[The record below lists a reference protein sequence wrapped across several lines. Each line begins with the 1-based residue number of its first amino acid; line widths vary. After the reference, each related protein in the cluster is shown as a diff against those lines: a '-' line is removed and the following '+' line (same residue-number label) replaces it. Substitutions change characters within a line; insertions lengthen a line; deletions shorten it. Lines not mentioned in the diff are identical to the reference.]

1 MSIVGKNGS
10 AIADLSYNTNFWGPP
25 PEVRTFLSELPASVL
40 SEYPA
45 AQGASLRSAISNH
58 VGFEPASIA
67 VGCGSDE
74 LIDAAFR
81 ALARPGAR
89 VAYPDPTFATVEQ
102 FARVNRLVTIPT
114 PFARDYSPDIRM
126 LARADADIVYVC
138 SPNNPTGGVITRE
151 DLEELLANTRG
162 TVILD
167 EAYVE
172 FADRSNV
179 DLVESSDRLLVL
191 RTFSK
196 AFGLA
201 GVRVG
206 YAVGSFGLI
215 AALDA
220 CRAPYSVNAIAQ
232 QTALTALRCGLPW
245 VEVCVSHTRALRT
258 RFLSELA
265 SAEICALPSQ
275 ANFVL
280 VTGVDVRAAA
290 KELQAVRVRARMFEG
305 LTGIGDAI
313 RIAMAPWPIMDRCLT
328 ALRRAA
334 RA

>member
-1 MSIVGKNGS
+1 MTILTKNGS

-25 PEVRTFLSELPASVL
+25 PDVRTFLAELPASVL

-45 AQGASLRSAISNH
+45 VQGASLRSAISNH
-58 VGFEPASIA
+58 VGFDPASIA

-81 ALARPGAR
+81 AFAASGAR
-89 VAYPDPTFATVEQ
+89 VAYPDPTFGMVVS
-102 FARVNRLVTIPT
+102 FARSNGLDAVPVPLTADFGPDVT
-114 PFARDYSPDIRM
+114 A
-126 LARADADIVYVC
+126 LAQADAAIVYLC
-138 SPNNPTGGVITRE
+138 SPNNPTGGVIDRA
-151 DLEELLANTRG
+151 DLERLLAITRG
-162 TVILD
+162 IVILD

-172 FADRSNV
+172 FADRSNI

-201 GVRVG
+201 GVRAG
-206 YAVGSFGLI
+206 YAVGSPTLI
-215 AALDA
+215 ALLDA
-220 CRAPYSVNAIAQ
+220 VRAPYSVNAIAQ
-232 QTALTALRCGLPW
+232 QTALTALGCGLPW

-265 SAEICALPSQ
+265 IAGIRALPSQ

-305 LTGIGDAI
+305 LAGIGDAI

-334 RA
+334 RK

>member
-1 MSIVGKNGS
+1 MTILTKNGS

-25 PEVRTFLSELPASVL
+25 PDVRAFLSELPANIL

-58 VGFEPASIA
+58 VSFEPASIA

-81 ALARPGAR
+81 AFARPGAR
-89 VAYPDPTFATVEQ
+89 VAYPDPTFPTVEQ
-102 FARVNRLVTIPT
+102 FARSSRLITIPT
-114 PFARDYSPDIRM
+114 PLAPDYSPDIRA
-126 LARADADIVYVC
+126 LARADADVVYVC
-138 SPNNPTGGVITRE
+138 SPNNPTGGVIDRA
-151 DLEELLANTRG
+151 DLERLLMITRG
-162 TVILD
+162 IVILD
-167 EAYVE
+167 EAYIE
-172 FADRSNV
+172 FADRSNI

-206 YAVGSFGLI
+206 YAVGSPALI
-215 AALDA
+215 ASLDA
-220 CRAPYSVNAIAQ
+220 VRAPYSVNAIAQ
-232 QTALTALRCGLPW
+232 QTALTALECGLPW
-245 VEVCVSHTRALRT
+245 VEVCVSHTRALRA

-265 SAEICALPSQ
+265 SAGICALPSQ

-290 KELQAVRVRARMFEG
+290 KELQAVRVRARMFEN

-328 ALRRAA
+328 ALRRATQK
-334 RA
+334 

>member
-1 MSIVGKNGS
+1 MTVLAKNGS

-25 PEVRTFLSELPASVL
+25 PDVRTFLSELPASVL

-45 AQGASLRSAISNH
+45 PQGASLRSAISNH
-58 VGFEPASIA
+58 VGFDPASIA

-81 ALARPGAR
+81 AFARPGAR

-102 FARVNRLVTIPT
+102 FARANRLVTIPT
-114 PFARDYSPDIRM
+114 PLAPDYSPDVHA
-126 LARADADIVYVC
+126 LARADADVVYVC
-138 SPNNPTGGVITRE
+138 SPNNPTGGVIARA
-151 DLEELLANTRG
+151 DLERLLTITRG
-162 TVILD
+162 VVILD

-179 DLVESSDRLLVL
+179 DLVDSSDRLLVL

-206 YAVGSFGLI
+206 YAVASPVLI
-215 AALDA
+215 ASLDTV
-220 CRAPYSVNAIAQ
+220 RAPYSVNSIAQ
-232 QTALTALRCGLPW
+232 RTALTALQCGLPW
-245 VEVCVSHTRALRT
+245 VEACVSHTRALRT
-258 RFLSELA
+258 RFLSDLA
-265 SAEICALPSQ
+265 SARISALPSQ

-280 VTGVDVRAAA
+280 VTGVDIRAAA
-290 KELQAVRVRARMFEG
+290 NELQAVRVRARMLEG
-305 LTGIGDAI
+305 LAGIGDAI
-313 RIAMAPWPIMDRCLT
+313 RLTIGPWPIMARCIT

>member
-1 MSIVGKNGS
+1 MTVVAKNGS
-10 AIADLSYNTNFWGPP
+10 VFADLSYNTNFWGPP
-25 PEVRTFLSELPASVL
+25 PDVRKFLAELPASVL

-45 AQGASLRSAISNH
+45 AQGGSLRSAISNH
-58 VGFEPASIA
+58 VGFNPASIA

-81 ALARPGAR
+81 AFARPGAR

-102 FARVNRLVTIPT
+102 FARANRLVTIPT
-114 PFARDYSPDIRM
+114 ALAPDHSPDVCA
-126 LARADADIVYVC
+126 LARADADVVYVC
-138 SPNNPTGGVITRE
+138 SPNNPTGGVIDRA
-151 DLEELLANTRG
+151 DLERLLTG
-162 TVILD
+162 TQGVVILD

-206 YAVGSFGLI
+206 YAVGSPVLI
-215 AALDA
+215 ASLDA
-220 CRAPYSVNAIAQ
+220 VRAPYSVNAIAQ
-232 QTALTALRCGLPW
+232 RTALTALQCGLPW
-245 VEVCVSHTRALRT
+245 VEACVSHTKALRKQ
-258 RFLSELA
+258 FLSELA
-265 SAEICALPSQ
+265 LAGICGLPSQ

-280 VTGVDVRAAA
+280 ITGVGVRAAA
-290 KELQAVRVRARMFEG
+290 AELQAVRVRVRMFEG
-305 LTGIGDAI
+305 LAGIGDAI
-313 RIAMAPWPIMDRCLT
+313 RITIGPWPIMDRCLT

>member
-1 MSIVGKNGS
+1 VTILGKNCS
-10 AIADLSYNTNFWGPP
+10 AIADLSFNTNFWGPP
-25 PEVRTFLSELPASVL
+25 PGVRTFLSELPASVL

-45 AQGASLRSAISNH
+45 AQGASLHSAISAH
-58 VGFEPASIA
+58 VGFNRASIA

-74 LIDAAFR
+74 LLDAAFR
-81 ALARPGAR
+81 AFAGSGGI
-89 VAYPDPTFATVEQ
+89 VAHPDPTFAMVES
-102 FARVNRLVTIPT
+102 FARSNGLDAVSIPLT
-114 PFARDYSPDIRM
+114 
-126 LARADADIVYVC
+126 ADFHPNISALMRTNADIVYVC
-138 SPNNPTGGVITRE
+138 SPNNPTGGVIDRG
-151 DLEELLANTRG
+151 DLESLLTITRG
-162 TVILD
+162 IVILD

-172 FADRSNV
+172 FADSSNI

-206 YAVGSFGLI
+206 YAVGRPTLI
-215 AALDA
+215 ELLNTV
-220 CRAPYSVNAIAQ
+220 RAPYSVNAIAQ
-232 QTALTALRCGLPW
+232 RTALTALQCGLPW
-245 VEVCVSHTRALRT
+245 VEACVIHTKALRS

-265 SAEICALPSQ
+265 TAGICALPSQ

-280 VTGVDVRAAA
+280 VTGVDVRAAVR
-290 KELQAVRVRARMFEG
+290 ELQAVRVRARVFEG

-313 RIAMAPWPIMDRCLT
+313 RITIGPWPIMDRCIT

>member
-1 MSIVGKNGS
+1 MTVLAKNGS

-25 PEVRTFLSELPASVL
+25 PDVRTFLSELPASVL

-58 VGFEPASIA
+58 VGFNPASIA

-81 ALARPGAR
+81 AFAGSGAR
-89 VAYPDPTFATVEQ
+89 VAYPDPTFGLVES
-102 FARVNRLVTIPT
+102 FARSNGLDAVPVPLTTGFCPDVT
-114 PFARDYSPDIRM
+114 A
-126 LARADADIVYVC
+126 LAQTDAAIVYVC
-138 SPNNPTGGVITRE
+138 SPNNPTGGVIDRA
-151 DLEELLANTRG
+151 DLERLLMITRG
-162 TVILD
+162 IVILD

-172 FADRSNV
+172 FADRSNI
-179 DLVESSDRLLVL
+179 DLVESSERLLVL

-201 GVRVG
+201 GVRAG
-206 YAVGSFGLI
+206 YAVGRPKLI
-215 AALDA
+215 ELLNAV
-220 CRAPYSVNAIAQ
+220 RAPYSVNAFAQ
-232 QTALTALRCGLPW
+232 RTALTALQCGLPW
-245 VEVCVSHTRALRT
+245 VEACVSHTKALRS
-258 RFLSELA
+258 RLLCELS
-265 SAEICALPSQ
+265 SANICALPSQ

-280 VTGVDVRAAA
+280 ITGVNVRAAA
-290 KELQAVRVRARMFEG
+290 AELQAVRVRARIFEN
-305 LTGIGDAI
+305 LAGIGDAI
-313 RIAMAPWPIMDRCLT
+313 RLTIGPWPIMDRCIT